1 MESPLRLLLEDVRE
15 ALTKRYGARM
25 VDLVLYGSQARGE
38 AGPDSD
44 VDILVL
50 LSDPVEVVSELKG
63 LAPLQMDLLDRHEI
77 MVSIQPYSIEEYR
90 DRESPFL
97 EQVRQDAISLL

>member
-1 MESPLRLLLEDVRE
+1 MENNIQSLLKEARE
-15 ALTKRYGARM
+15 ALTRRYGDRM

-50 LSDPVEVVSELKG
+50 LSDSVEVISELRG
-63 LAPLQMDLLDRHEI
+63 LAPLQMDLLDRYEI

-90 DRESPFL
+90 HRDSPFL
-97 EQVRQDAISLL
+97 EQVRRDAIPI